1 MRSTITFKLLLALIA
16 VFTCVLAVSTGYQ
29 YYQQKTLI
37 NDVLSEQLHDKASN
51 YFDSLNMM
59 MLTGTMSQKE
69 TLRQKALAQEGI
81 EQVRVLR
88 ADTVSKFYGPGD
100 ANQKP
105 VDDIDQRALSG
116 ELVIEPISADWGKG
130 LVVALPMKSSE
141 NYRGTNCVSCHIA
154 PEGEVL
160 GAIRLEYNMNHVN
173 SLINKQAMFA
183 MGIMSVIAFVGFLI
197 TMGLIR
203 KIIVRPIQKTSRFM
217 SNVSASKDLSKRLEH
232 SQKDE
237 VGQLSD
243 SINSFMDTVCESL
256 EQVRETSHSLAGSA
270 NRLTDVAQSTDEAAD
285 NQQVETNEVQ
295 TNITGMLDQQGVVEQ
310 ATIDAT
316 TLVNHTVDVATSSA
330 GQAHHVSED
339 IKSLVTDIDKVR
351 EKITTLNQQT
361 EEVSSIL
368 GVIKGIAEQTNLLA
382 LNAAIEAARAGD
394 QGRGFAVVADEVR
407 NLASRTAEATSNI
420 ETIISQF
427 QQGSE
432 ESLSSVDSVCEFAH
446 QRSVDVEALSA
457 TMRNVVD
464 EMHQVLKHAE
474 NIQQQTQTTS
484 GVSKHIQ
491 AKVDTITLHANETS
505 QSASHTREI
514 SVDLEHLS
522 ERLESLLNQFTLS
535 EEQIGKFSPPK

>member
-203 KIIVRPIQKTSRFM
+203 KIIVRPIQRTSRFM

-232 SQKDE
+232 NQKDE

-351 EKITTLNQQT
+351 DKITTLNQQT

-432 ESLSSVDSVCEFAH
+432 ESLSSVDSVCVFAH

-535 EEQIGKFSPPK
+535 EEQRRNK

>member
-105 VDDIDQRALSG
+105 VDDIDQRALAG

-217 SNVSASKDLSKRLEH
+217 SNVSASKDLSKRLER

-484 GVSKHIQ
+484 AVSKHIQ

-535 EEQIGKFSPPK
+535 EEQRRNK

>member
-1 MRSTITFKLLLALIA
+1 MRSTITFKLLLALIV

-29 YYQQKTLI
+29 YFQQKTLI

-88 ADTVSKFYGPGD
+88 ADAVSKFYGAGD

-105 VDDIDQRALSG
+105 IDDIDQRALNG
-116 ELVIEPISADWGKG
+116 ELVIEPFSADWGKG

-160 GAIRLEYNMNHVN
+160 GAIRLEYNMSHVN

-203 KIIVRPIQKTSRFM
+203 RIIVRPIQMTSRFM
-217 SNVSASKDLSKRLEH
+217 SNVSASKDLSIRLEH
-232 SQKDE
+232 KQKDE

-243 SINSFMDTVCESL
+243 SINSFMDTVSQSL
-256 EQVRETSHSLAGSA
+256 DKVQETSHSLAGSA
-270 NRLTDVAQSTDEAAD
+270 GRLTDVAQSTDEAAD

-295 TNITGMLDQQGVVEQ
+295 TNITDMLQQQSVVEQ
-310 ATIDAT
+310 ATVDAT
-316 TLVNHTVDVATSSA
+316 TLVNHTVDVATASA

-339 IKSLVTDIDKVR
+339 IKNLVTDIDKVR

-361 EEVSSIL
+361 AEVSSIL

-407 NLASRTAEATSNI
+407 NLASRTAQATSNI
-420 ETIISQF
+420 ESIIVQF

-432 ESLSSVDSVCEFAH
+432 ESLTSVDNVCQFAH
-446 QRSVDVEALSA
+446 QRSVDVEALSE
-457 TMRNVVD
+457 TMRDVVD
-464 EMHQVLKHAE
+464 EMHQVLRHAE
-474 NIQQQTQTTS
+474 NIQHQTQTTS
-484 GVSKHIQ
+484 EVSKHIQ
-491 AKVDTITLHANETS
+491 SKVDTITRHANETS
-505 QSASHTREI
+505 QSASHTRDI
-514 SVDLEHLS
+514 SVDLEQLS
-522 ERLESLLNQFTLS
+522 ERLELLLNQFTLS
-535 EEQIGKFSPPK
+535 EEQRTSK

>member
-1 MRSTITFKLLLALIA
+1 MRSTITFKLLLALIV

-88 ADTVSKFYGPGD
+88 ADAVSKFYGQGQT
-100 ANQKP
+100 NQQP
-105 VDDIDQRALSG
+105 LDDIDERALSG
-116 ELVIEPISADWGKG
+116 ELVIEPISAEWGKG

-141 NYRGTNCVSCHIA
+141 DYRGTNCVSCHIA

-160 GAIRLEYNMNHVN
+160 GAIRLEYNMSHVN
-173 SLINKQAMFA
+173 TLINKQAVFA

-203 KIIVRPIQKTSRFM
+203 KIIVRPIQNTSRFM
-217 SNVSASKDLSKRLEH
+217 SNVSASKDLSKRL
-232 SQKDE
+232 SGTQNDE

-243 SINSFMDTVCESL
+243 SINSFMDTVSESL
-256 EQVRETSHSLAGSA
+256 ERVRDTSHSLTDSAG
-270 NRLTDVAQSTDEAAD
+270 RLTDVAQSTDEAAD

-295 TNITGMLDQQGVVEQ
+295 TNITDMLEQQSVVEQ
-310 ATIDAT
+310 ATVDAT
-316 TLVNHTVDVATSSA
+316 TLVNHTVDVATTSA

-339 IKSLVTDIDKVR
+339 IKHLVTDIDKVR
-351 EKITTLNQQT
+351 ENIATLNQQT
-361 EEVSSIL
+361 DEVSSIL

-432 ESLSSVDSVCEFAH
+432 ESLTSVDTVCEFAH
-446 QRSVDVEALSA
+446 QRSVDVEALSQ
-457 TMRNVVD
+457 TMHNVVD

-474 NIQQQTQTTS
+474 NIQHQTLTTS

-491 AKVDTITLHANETS
+491 SKVDTITLHANETS

-522 ERLESLLNQFTLS
+522 ERLESLLSQFTLS
-535 EEQIGKFSPPK
+535 ERAQENK

>member
-203 KIIVRPIQKTSRFM
+203 KIIVRPIQRTSRFM

-295 TNITGMLDQQGVVEQ
+295 TNISDMLDQQGVVEQ

-535 EEQIGKFSPPK
+535 EEQRRNK

>member
-16 VFTCVLAVSTGYQ
+16 VFTCVLAVSTSYQ

-295 TNITGMLDQQGVVEQ
+295 TNITGMLDQQSVVEQ

-535 EEQIGKFSPPK
+535 EEQRRNK

>member
-1 MRSTITFKLLLALIA
+1 MRSTITFKLLLALIV
-16 VFTCVLAVSTGYQ
+16 VFTCVLAASTGYQ
-29 YYQQKTLI
+29 YFQQKTLI

-88 ADTVSKFYGPGD
+88 ADAVSKFYGAGD

-105 VDDIDQRALSG
+105 IDDIDQRALNG
-116 ELVIEPISADWGKG
+116 ELVIEPFSADWGKG

-160 GAIRLEYNMNHVN
+160 GAIRLEYNMSHVN

-203 KIIVRPIQKTSRFM
+203 KIIVRPIQMTSRFM
-217 SNVSASKDLSKRLEH
+217 SNVSASKDLSIRLEH
-232 SQKDE
+232 KQKDE

-243 SINSFMDTVCESL
+243 SINSFMDTVSQSL
-256 EQVRETSHSLAGSA
+256 DKVQETSHSLAGSA
-270 NRLTDVAQSTDEAAD
+270 GRLTNVAQSTDEAAD

-295 TNITGMLDQQGVVEQ
+295 TNITDMLQQQSVVEQ
-310 ATIDAT
+310 ATVDAT
-316 TLVNHTVDVATSSA
+316 TLVNHTVDVATASA

-339 IKSLVTDIDKVR
+339 IKNLVTDIDKVR

-361 EEVSSIL
+361 AEVSSIL

-407 NLASRTAEATSNI
+407 NLASRTAQATSNI
-420 ETIISQF
+420 ESIIVQF

-432 ESLSSVDSVCEFAH
+432 ESLTSVDNVCQFAH
-446 QRSVDVEALSA
+446 QRSVDVEALSE
-457 TMRNVVD
+457 TMRDVVD
-464 EMHQVLKHAE
+464 KMHQVLRHAE
-474 NIQQQTQTTS
+474 NIQHQTQTTS
-484 GVSKHIQ
+484 EVSKHIQ
-491 AKVDTITLHANETS
+491 LKVDTITRHANETS
-505 QSASHTREI
+505 QSASHTRDI
-514 SVDLEHLS
+514 SVDLEQLS
-522 ERLESLLNQFTLS
+522 ERLELLLNQFTLS
-535 EEQIGKFSPPK
+535 EEQRASK

>member
-160 GAIRLEYNMNHVN
+160 GVIRLEYNMNHVN

-316 TLVNHTVDVATSSA
+316 TLVNHTVDIAKSSA

-535 EEQIGKFSPPK
+535 EEQRRNK

>member
-232 SQKDE
+232 SQKDD

-491 AKVDTITLHANETS
+491 AKVDTITLHAKETS

-535 EEQIGKFSPPK
+535 EEQRRNK

>member
-88 ADTVSKFYGPGD
+88 ADAVSKFYGQGQT
-100 ANQKP
+100 NQQP
-105 VDDIDQRALSG
+105 LDDIDERALSG
-116 ELVIEPISADWGKG
+116 ELVIEPISAEWGKG

-141 NYRGTNCVSCHIA
+141 DYRGTNCVSCHIA

-160 GAIRLEYNMNHVN
+160 GAIRLEYNMSHVN
-173 SLINKQAMFA
+173 TLINKQAVFA

-203 KIIVRPIQKTSRFM
+203 KIIVRPIQNTSRFM
-217 SNVSASKDLSKRLEH
+217 SNVSASKDLSKRL
-232 SQKDE
+232 SGTQNDE

-243 SINSFMDTVCESL
+243 SINSFMDTVSESL
-256 EQVRETSHSLAGSA
+256 ERVRDTSHSLADSA
-270 NRLTDVAQSTDEAAD
+270 GRLTDVAQSTDEAAD

-295 TNITGMLDQQGVVEQ
+295 TNITDMLEQQSVVEQ
-310 ATIDAT
+310 ATVDAT
-316 TLVNHTVDVATSSA
+316 TLVNHTVDVATTSA

-339 IKSLVTDIDKVR
+339 IKHLVTDIDKVR
-351 EKITTLNQQT
+351 ENIATLNQQT
-361 EEVSSIL
+361 DEVSSIL

-432 ESLSSVDSVCEFAH
+432 ESLTSVDTVCEFAH
-446 QRSVDVEALSA
+446 QRSVDVEALSQ
-457 TMRNVVD
+457 TMHNVVD

-474 NIQQQTQTTS
+474 NIQHQTLTTS

-491 AKVDTITLHANETS
+491 SKVDTITLHANETS

-535 EEQIGKFSPPK
+535 ERAQENK

>member
-203 KIIVRPIQKTSRFM
+203 KIIVRPIQRTSRFM

-232 SQKDE
+232 NQKDE

-310 ATIDAT
+310 ATINAT

-339 IKSLVTDIDKVR
+339 IKSLVTDIDQVR

-464 EMHQVLKHAE
+464 EMHQVLTHAE

-535 EEQIGKFSPPK
+535 EEQRRNK

>member
-1 MRSTITFKLLLALIA
+1 MRSTITFKLLLTLIA

-203 KIIVRPIQKTSRFM
+203 KIIVRPIQRTSRFM

-535 EEQIGKFSPPK
+535 EEQRRNK

>member
-173 SLINKQAMFA
+173 LLINKQAMFA

-522 ERLESLLNQFTLS
+522 ERLELLLNQFTLS
-535 EEQIGKFSPPK
+535 EEQRRNK

>member
-203 KIIVRPIQKTSRFM
+203 KIIVRPIQRTSRFM

-256 EQVRETSHSLAGSA
+256 EQVRETSHSLAESA

-535 EEQIGKFSPPK
+535 EEQRRNK

>member
-1 MRSTITFKLLLALIA
+1 MRSTITFKLLLALIV

-88 ADTVSKFYGPGD
+88 ADAVSKFYGQGQT
-100 ANQKP
+100 NQQP
-105 VDDIDQRALSG
+105 LDDIDQRALSG
-116 ELVIEPISADWGKG
+116 ELVIEPISAEWGKG

-141 NYRGTNCVSCHIA
+141 DYRGTNCVSCHIA

-160 GAIRLEYNMNHVN
+160 GAIRLEYNMSHVN
-173 SLINKQAMFA
+173 TLINKQAVFA

-203 KIIVRPIQKTSRFM
+203 KIIVRPIQNTSRFM
-217 SNVSASKDLSKRLEH
+217 SNVSASKDLSKRL
-232 SQKDE
+232 SGTQNDE

-243 SINSFMDTVCESL
+243 SINSFMDTVSESL
-256 EQVRETSHSLAGSA
+256 ERVRDTSHSLADSA
-270 NRLTDVAQSTDEAAD
+270 GRLTDVAQSTDEAAD

-295 TNITGMLDQQGVVEQ
+295 TNITDMLEQQSVVEQ
-310 ATIDAT
+310 ATVDAT
-316 TLVNHTVDVATSSA
+316 TLVNHTVDVATTSA

-339 IKSLVTDIDKVR
+339 IKHLVTDIDKVR
-351 EKITTLNQQT
+351 ENIATLNQQT
-361 EEVSSIL
+361 DEVSSIL

-432 ESLSSVDSVCEFAH
+432 ESLTSVDTVCEFAH
-446 QRSVDVEALSA
+446 QRSVDVEALSQ
-457 TMRNVVD
+457 TMHNVVD

-474 NIQQQTQTTS
+474 NIQHQTLTTS

-491 AKVDTITLHANETS
+491 SKVDTITLHANETS

-522 ERLESLLNQFTLS
+522 ERLESLLSQFTLS
-535 EEQIGKFSPPK
+535 ERAQENK

>member
-1 MRSTITFKLLLALIA
+1 MRSTITFKLLLALIV

-88 ADTVSKFYGPGD
+88 ADAVSKFYGQGQT
-100 ANQKP
+100 NQQP
-105 VDDIDQRALSG
+105 LDDIDQRALSG
-116 ELVIEPISADWGKG
+116 ELVIEPISAEWGKG

-141 NYRGTNCVSCHIA
+141 DYRGTNCVSCHIA

-160 GAIRLEYNMNHVN
+160 GAIRLEYNMSHVN
-173 SLINKQAMFA
+173 TLINKQAVFA

-203 KIIVRPIQKTSRFM
+203 KIIVRPIQNTSRFM
-217 SNVSASKDLSKRLEH
+217 SNVSASKDLSKRL
-232 SQKDE
+232 SGTQNDE

-243 SINSFMDTVCESL
+243 SINSFMDTVSESL
-256 EQVRETSHSLAGSA
+256 ERVRDTSHSLADSA
-270 NRLTDVAQSTDEAAD
+270 GRLTDVAQSTDEAAD

-295 TNITGMLDQQGVVEQ
+295 TNITDMLEQQSVVEQ
-310 ATIDAT
+310 ATVDAT
-316 TLVNHTVDVATSSA
+316 TLVNHTVDVATTSA

-339 IKSLVTDIDKVR
+339 IKHLVTDIDKVR
-351 EKITTLNQQT
+351 ENIATLNQQT
-361 EEVSSIL
+361 DEVSSIL

-432 ESLSSVDSVCEFAH
+432 ESLTSVDTVCEFAH
-446 QRSVDVEALSA
+446 QRSIDVEALSQ
-457 TMRNVVD
+457 TMHNVVD

-474 NIQQQTQTTS
+474 NIQHQTLTTS

-491 AKVDTITLHANETS
+491 SKVDTITLHANETS

-535 EEQIGKFSPPK
+535 ERAQENK

>member
-535 EEQIGKFSPPK
+535 EEQRRNK

>member
-203 KIIVRPIQKTSRFM
+203 KIIVRPIQRTSRFM

-295 TNITGMLDQQGVVEQ
+295 TNITGMLDQQSVVEQ

-351 EKITTLNQQT
+351 EKITTLNHQT

-535 EEQIGKFSPPK
+535 EEQRRNK

>member
-232 SQKDE
+232 CQKDE

-310 ATIDAT
+310 ATINAT

-535 EEQIGKFSPPK
+535 EEQRRNK

>member
-1 MRSTITFKLLLALIA
+1 MRSTITFKLLLALIV
-16 VFTCVLAVSTGYQ
+16 VFTCVLAASTGYQ
-29 YYQQKTLI
+29 YFQQKTLI

-88 ADTVSKFYGPGD
+88 ADAVSKFYGAGD

-105 VDDIDQRALSG
+105 IDDIDQRALNG
-116 ELVIEPISADWGKG
+116 ELVIEPFSADWGKG

-160 GAIRLEYNMNHVN
+160 GAIRLEYNMSHVN

-203 KIIVRPIQKTSRFM
+203 RIIVRPIQMTSRFM
-217 SNVSASKDLSKRLEH
+217 SNVSASKDLSIRLEH
-232 SQKDE
+232 KQKDE

-243 SINSFMDTVCESL
+243 SINSFMDTVSQSL
-256 EQVRETSHSLAGSA
+256 DKVQETSHSLAGSA
-270 NRLTDVAQSTDEAAD
+270 GRLTDVAQSTDEAAD

-295 TNITGMLDQQGVVEQ
+295 TNITDMLQQQSVVEQ
-310 ATIDAT
+310 ATVDAT
-316 TLVNHTVDVATSSA
+316 KLVNHTVDVATASA

-339 IKSLVTDIDKVR
+339 IKNLVTDIDKVR

-361 EEVSSIL
+361 AEVSSIL

-407 NLASRTAEATSNI
+407 NLASRTAQATSNI
-420 ETIISQF
+420 ESIIVQF

-432 ESLSSVDSVCEFAH
+432 ESLTSVDNVCQFAH
-446 QRSVDVEALSA
+446 QRSVDVEALSE
-457 TMRNVVD
+457 TMRDVVD
-464 EMHQVLKHAE
+464 EMHQVLRHAE
-474 NIQQQTQTTS
+474 NIQHQTQTTS
-484 GVSKHIQ
+484 EVSKHIQ
-491 AKVDTITLHANETS
+491 LKVDTITRHANETS
-505 QSASHTREI
+505 QSASHTRDI
-514 SVDLEHLS
+514 SVDLEQLS
-522 ERLESLLNQFTLS
+522 ERLELLLNQFTLS
-535 EEQIGKFSPPK
+535 EEQRTSK

>member
-88 ADTVSKFYGPGD
+88 ADAVSKFYGQGQTHQQPL
-100 ANQKP
+100 
-105 VDDIDQRALSG
+105 DDIDERALSG
-116 ELVIEPISADWGKG
+116 ELVIEPISAEWGKG

-141 NYRGTNCVSCHIA
+141 DYRGTNCVSCHIA

-160 GAIRLEYNMNHVN
+160 GAIRLEYNMSHVN
-173 SLINKQAMFA
+173 TLINKQAVFA

-203 KIIVRPIQKTSRFM
+203 KIIVRPIQNTSRFM
-217 SNVSASKDLSKRLEH
+217 SNVSASKDLSKRL
-232 SQKDE
+232 SGTQNDE

-243 SINSFMDTVCESL
+243 SINSFMDTVSESL
-256 EQVRETSHSLAGSA
+256 ERVRDTSHSLADSA
-270 NRLTDVAQSTDEAAD
+270 GRLTDVAQSTDEAAD

-295 TNITGMLDQQGVVEQ
+295 TNITDMLEQQSVVEQ
-310 ATIDAT
+310 ATVDAT
-316 TLVNHTVDVATSSA
+316 TLVNHTVDVATTSA

-339 IKSLVTDIDKVR
+339 IKHLVTDIDKVR
-351 EKITTLNQQT
+351 ENIATLNQQT
-361 EEVSSIL
+361 DEVSSIL

-432 ESLSSVDSVCEFAH
+432 ESLTSVDTVCEFAH
-446 QRSVDVEALSA
+446 QRSIDVEALSQ
-457 TMRNVVD
+457 TMHNVVD

-474 NIQQQTQTTS
+474 NIQHQTLTTS

-491 AKVDTITLHANETS
+491 SKVDTITLHANETS

-522 ERLESLLNQFTLS
+522 ERLESLLSQFTLS
-535 EEQIGKFSPPK
+535 ERAQENK

>member
-1 MRSTITFKLLLALIA
+1 MRSTITFKLLLALIV
-16 VFTCVLAVSTGYQ
+16 VFTCVLAASTGYQ
-29 YYQQKTLI
+29 YFQQKTLI

-88 ADTVSKFYGPGD
+88 ADAVSKFYGAGD
-100 ANQKP
+100 ANQKTI
-105 VDDIDQRALSG
+105 DDIDQRALNG
-116 ELVIEPISADWGKG
+116 ELVIEPFSADWGKG

-160 GAIRLEYNMNHVN
+160 GAIRLEYNMSHVN

-203 KIIVRPIQKTSRFM
+203 RIIVRPIQMTSRFM
-217 SNVSASKDLSKRLEH
+217 SNVSASKDLSIRLEH
-232 SQKDE
+232 KQKDE

-243 SINSFMDTVCESL
+243 SINSFMDTVSQSL
-256 EQVRETSHSLAGSA
+256 DKVQETSHSLAGSA
-270 NRLTDVAQSTDEAAD
+270 GRLTDVAQSTDEAAD

-295 TNITGMLDQQGVVEQ
+295 TNITDMLQQQSVVEQ
-310 ATIDAT
+310 ATVDAT
-316 TLVNHTVDVATSSA
+316 TLVNHTVDVATASA

-339 IKSLVTDIDKVR
+339 IKNLVTDIDKVR

-361 EEVSSIL
+361 AEVSSIL

-407 NLASRTAEATSNI
+407 NLASRTAQATSNI
-420 ETIISQF
+420 ESIIVQF

-432 ESLSSVDSVCEFAH
+432 ESLTSVDNVCQFAH
-446 QRSVDVEALSA
+446 QRSVDVEALSE
-457 TMRNVVD
+457 TMRDVVD
-464 EMHQVLKHAE
+464 EMHQVLRHAE
-474 NIQQQTQTTS
+474 NIQHQTQTTS
-484 GVSKHIQ
+484 EVSKHIQ
-491 AKVDTITLHANETS
+491 LKVDTITRHANETS
-505 QSASHTREI
+505 QSASHTRDI
-514 SVDLEHLS
+514 SVDLEQLS
-522 ERLESLLNQFTLS
+522 ERLELLLNQFTLS
-535 EEQIGKFSPPK
+535 EEQRTSK

>member
-1 MRSTITFKLLLALIA
+1 MRSTITFKLLLALIV

-88 ADTVSKFYGPGD
+88 ADAVSKFYGQGQT
-100 ANQKP
+100 NQQP
-105 VDDIDQRALSG
+105 LDDIDQRALSG
-116 ELVIEPISADWGKG
+116 ELVIEPISAEWGKG

-141 NYRGTNCVSCHIA
+141 DYRGTNCVSCHIA

-160 GAIRLEYNMNHVN
+160 GAIRLEYNMSHVN
-173 SLINKQAMFA
+173 TLINKQAVFA

-203 KIIVRPIQKTSRFM
+203 KIIVRPIQNTSRFM
-217 SNVSASKDLSKRLEH
+217 SNVSASKDLSKRL
-232 SQKDE
+232 SGTQNDE

-243 SINSFMDTVCESL
+243 SINSFMDTVSESL
-256 EQVRETSHSLAGSA
+256 ERVRDTSYSLADSA
-270 NRLTDVAQSTDEAAD
+270 GRLTDVAQSTDEAAD

-295 TNITGMLDQQGVVEQ
+295 TNITDMLEQQSVVEQ
-310 ATIDAT
+310 ATVDAT
-316 TLVNHTVDVATSSA
+316 TLVNHTVDVATTSA

-339 IKSLVTDIDKVR
+339 IKHLVTDIDKVR
-351 EKITTLNQQT
+351 ENIATLNQQT
-361 EEVSSIL
+361 DEVSSIL

-432 ESLSSVDSVCEFAH
+432 ESLTSVDTVCEFAH
-446 QRSVDVEALSA
+446 QRSVDVEALSQ
-457 TMRNVVD
+457 TMHNVVD

-474 NIQQQTQTTS
+474 NIQHQTLTTS

-491 AKVDTITLHANETS
+491 SKVDTITLHANETS

-535 EEQIGKFSPPK
+535 ERAQENK